1 MKKPTIKELVDEDLI
16 SPPADVIHASY
27 QIIHGSHAYGVSTDD
42 SDLDILGFCVPPIDQ
57 VFPHLRGEIKGF
69 GKQKQGFDQYSKHH
83 IDRGGQDVDVTIYNI
98 VKFFDLAMDNN
109 PNVLE
114 LLFTP
119 EDCVISADSVAKL
132 VRDNAVKFLHKGA
145 YYRFRGFAYSQ
156 IHKARKK
163 VESGDRDKSWVDK
176 KIYHAVRLLLQVEQ
190 ILEYR
195 RLDLRANTEV
205 LSDIRDGN
213 WTYEEAVEWHSVK
226 EEQLTQLYEASAIP
240 HSPDQDL
247 IRDLLL
253 TCLYEYWG
261 ELPSNLALPPYPY
274 RHF

>member
-1 MKKPTIKELVDEDLI
+1 
-16 SPPADVIHASY
+16 
-27 QIIHGSHAYGVSTDD
+27 
-42 SDLDILGFCVPPIDQ
+42 
-57 VFPHLRGEIKGF
+57 
-69 GKQKQGFDQYSKHH
+69 
-83 IDRGGQDVDVTIYNI
+83 
-98 VKFFDLAMDNN
+98 
-109 PNVLE
+109 
-114 LLFTP
+114 
-119 EDCVISADSVAKL
+119 
-132 VRDNAVKFLHKGA
+132 
-145 YYRFRGFAYSQ
+145 
-156 IHKARKK
+156 
-163 VESGDRDKSWVDK
+163 
-176 KIYHAVRLLLQVEQ
+176 
-190 ILEYR
+190 
-195 RLDLRANTEV
+195 LRANTEV